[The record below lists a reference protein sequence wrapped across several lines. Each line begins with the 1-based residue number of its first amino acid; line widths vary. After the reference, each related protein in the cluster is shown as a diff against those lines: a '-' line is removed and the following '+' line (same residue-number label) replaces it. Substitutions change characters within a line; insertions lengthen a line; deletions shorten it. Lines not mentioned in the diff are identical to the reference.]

1 MQDMQK
7 SVDYVSSILRSRYKK
22 GPIYDLI
29 RRCPLIKDNIRNGND
44 NITTKI
50 HLIIN
55 KLVEIKQ
62 TFEFVCILLL

>member
-1 MQDMQK
+1 MHQEHLYEYFRFIRNNDRIM
-7 SVDYVSSILRSRYKK
+7 SIL
-22 GPIYDLI
+22 GN
-29 RRCPLIKDNIRNGND
+29 LIKDNITNGND

-62 TFEFVCILLL
+62 TFGFVCILLF